1 MKIKHSIIGI
11 KTLSTAVIVA
21 ALAIVNTGCSTT
33 CSSKKNSCST
43 KQSCSAGAG
52 AQTKESQSAITPGD
66 ALDKLRAG
74 NQRFVS
80 GQPMK
85 RDLAAQRS
93 ATAAG
98 QFPYAVVLSCLDSR
112 TSTEQVFDQGIGD
125 VFNARVAGNVLNDD
139 ILGSMEFA
147 CKAAGA
153 KLIAVVGHSKC
164 GAVKGACSKVQLGNL
179 TGLLDKIQ
187 PAVAST
193 LSLPEGQKPTDAQ
206 VDAVAVANVK
216 LVMKQIN
223 DRSPLLAEM
232 AKQGQIKIVGG
243 MYDLDT
249 GVVKF
254 LD

>member
-1 MKIKHSIIGI
+1 MKTNNSIIGI
-11 KTLSTAVIVA
+11 KTLSLAAIVA
-21 ALAIVNTGCSTT
+21 ALAITSTGCSTT
-33 CSSKKNSCST
+33 CSSKKSSCST
-43 KQSCSAGAG
+43 KQACSAGAA
-52 AQTKESQSAITPGD
+52 AQTKESQAALTPAQ
-66 ALDKLRAG
+66 ALENLKAG

-80 GQPMK
+80 GQPLK
-85 RDLAAQRS
+85 RDLVAQRS

-147 CKAAGA
+147 TKAAGA
-153 KLIAVVGHSKC
+153 KLIAVIGHSKC
-164 GAVKGACSKVQLGNL
+164 GAVKGACAQVKLGNL

-187 PAVAST
+187 PAVTST
-193 LSLPEGQKPTDAQ
+193 LSATESQKPTDAQ

-216 LVMKQIN
+216 LVMKQIGE
-223 DRSPLLAEM
+223 RSPLLAEM

-243 MYDLDT
+243 MYDLDNGKVT
-249 GVVKF
+249 F
-254 LD
+254 LE